1 MANDSLTIIS
11 RKEARTVGLPRYFT
25 GVPCRR
31 GHLSERFTIRKQ
43 CVDCHREDQA
53 AARAKTPEHVKAIKA
68 ASYQRH
74 RTEVIAKVE
83 AYTEANREKV
93 RDRRRRHREA
103 NKDQIAIAQAAWC
116 KANRPKL
123 RVHERNRR
131 DRKRG
136 AEGKHTLAD
145 IETLYKRQKGRC
157 ANPSC
162 VVSIRTGYHIDHVQ
176 PIVRGGS
183 NWPQNLQLLCQPCN
197 QSKHARDPIEWAQ
210 SLGRL
215 L

>member
-1 MANDSLTIIS
+1 M
-11 RKEARTVGLPRYFT
+11 
-25 GVPCRR
+25 
-31 GHLSERFTIRKQ
+31 
-43 CVDCHREDQA
+43 
-53 AARAKTPEHVKAIKA
+53 
-68 ASYQRH
+68 
-74 RTEVIAKVE
+74 IAGIT
-83 AYTEANREKV
+83 AYTVANREKV
-93 RDRRRRHREA
+93 CQRRKRHRNA
-103 NKDQIAIAQAAWC
+103 NKDRLAATYKEWA
-116 KANRPKL
+116 KENRHIL

-145 IETLYKRQKGRC
+145 IEALYRRQKARC

-162 VVSIRTGYHIDHVQ
+162 RVSIAGGYHIDHIQ

-183 NWPQNLQLLCQPCN
+183 NWPRNLQLLCAPCN